1 MLERCTKLDLHSNRL
16 PQRQWQIGGKSQ
28 GIDTNLSDKVLE
40 PLLELLDL
48 SGHLSRMCVGVVNS
62 NYGWLG

>member
-1 MLERCTKLDLHSNRL
+1 MLERCAKLDLHSNRL
-16 PQRQWQIGGKSQ
+16 AQRQWQIGGKSQ

-48 SGHLSRMCVGVVNS
+48 SGHLSWMCVGVVNS